1 MKDKT
6 RSGTQRPT
14 DSKEGTTS
22 ALWILTTTASTRLNL
37 ANRMGVVFA
46 FVFLN
51 SYSKEANNCE
61 KKANTIVFIDKGLR
75 HIEQGVGKRRH

>member
-1 MKDKT
+1 
-6 RSGTQRPT
+6 
-14 DSKEGTTS
+14 
-22 ALWILTTTASTRLNL
+22 
-37 ANRMGVVFA
+37 MGVVFA